1 MKERLNR
8 LGEIWNALSTSQK
21 FTMAGAF
28 AGVLIVSAAILS
40 FSGGSKDLRPLVSG
54 ADAAD
59 LGEVTEVLKANQIE
73 FEYGSGGDSIL
84 VSADKL
90 AAARME
96 LAMKGLPKS
105 GESVTKFL
113 TKVILGLVTSFS
125 ELIIPVP
132 FKGSWPEPFL

>member
-54 ADAAD
+54 ADA
-59 LGEVTEVLKANQIE
+59 
-73 FEYGSGGDSIL
+73 
-84 VSADKL
+84 
-90 AAARME
+90 
-96 LAMKGLPKS
+96 
-105 GESVTKFL
+105 
-113 TKVILGLVTSFS
+113 
-125 ELIIPVP
+125 LI
-132 FKGSWPEPFL
+132 